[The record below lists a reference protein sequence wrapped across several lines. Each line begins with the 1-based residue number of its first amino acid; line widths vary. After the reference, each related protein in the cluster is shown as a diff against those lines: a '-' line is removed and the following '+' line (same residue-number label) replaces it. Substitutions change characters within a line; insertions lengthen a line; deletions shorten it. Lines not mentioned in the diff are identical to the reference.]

1 MIPVAKL
8 LGIKASNGKAWGKW
22 LGQGLGGFLV
32 LPLEMTHRVSE
43 KWSRVRSAVW
53 YKLRH
58 GDMILKKLEMRI
70 EKCGLRKVRTKH
82 WEASD
87 CREFDQGSWVTRDCR
102 AAKSPCFDSWNLVNL
117 PRFRRWLQSVLSL
130 RLKQI
135 CKSYFPGLNR
145 RIWQVFISS
154 LWPKSTQCS
163 LRLTWCFLRFSGSF
177 TLCSDL
183 VFVFKIWTP

>member
-8 LGIKASNGKAWGKW
+8 PGIKASNGKAWGKW
-22 LGQGLGGFLV
+22 LGQGLGGFLF

-82 WEASD
+82 WEATD

-102 AAKSPCFDSWNLVNL
+102 AAKSPCM
-117 PRFRRWLQSVLSL
+117 L
-130 RLKQI
+130 RLVKSRESSAFPTMVAVRRLETPIETDLPGFARI
-135 CKSYFPGLNR
+135 CQDSTVVFGKSL
-145 RIWQVFISS
+145 SA
-154 LWPKSTQCS
+154 LWPKSTQS
-163 LRLTWCFLRFSGSF
+163 
-177 TLCSDL
+177 
-183 VFVFKIWTP
+183 TPNLMLSQIFGLFAVT